1 MQRDQMQCSSVGL
14 CLILGLGSGGVVV
27 RCSSASRRP
36 GLAEIESVGV
46 APLRGLVWGGPPRRT
61 ERPLIRLPLAV
72 KYCLVPPRG
81 TDHAMGRHDH

>member
-1 MQRDQMQCSSVGL
+1 MPWVATTIRRCRVGI
-14 CLILGLGSGGVVV
+14 CLIRGLVVG
-27 RCSSASRRP
+27 CSSASRRP

-46 APLRGLVWGGPPRRT
+46 APSRGLVWGGPPRGT

-72 KYCLVPPRG
+72 KYRLVPPRG